1 MEKHYADLKAKK
13 FFPASSHTWSPDP
26 SAPWFGK
33 AITPSLPDARC
44 SAQPCPETPSPVPS
58 AVTSASML
66 AVTSA
71 TDPMPLSPPTT
82 RLPSGSPN
90 PSSTPG
96 TTAPPPGFTNEQT

>member
-13 FFPASSHTWSPDP
+13 FFPGLISYMVTGPA
-26 SAPWFGK
+26 APWFGK

-71 TDPMPLSPPTT
+71 TDPMPLSPLTT

-90 PSSTPG
+90 PSST
-96 TTAPPPGFTNEQT
+96 